1 MGALDLFFRCPGLFK
16 GNLGSQEGVG
26 VESRS
31 EFLAAVEI
39 CLRQLDGREF
49 FRFDAFR
56 EFAYR
61 EIENLFA
68 RHSGAPQEFFGVVT
82 GIGFASFGEGFLSRS
97 IKGLRYSPGPSPL
110 SVANARS
117 RSSGGCAS
125 VARRPISAL

>member
-1 MGALDLFFRCPGLFK
+1 MQRATVMAALDLFFRCLGLFK
-16 GNLGSQEGVG
+16 GNLGSQAGVG

-68 RHSGAPQEFFGVVT
+68 RHSGCSS
-82 GIGFASFGEGFLSRS
+82 GILRRSYGNWFRRLRRGLPFPFHQRLEVQPRS
-97 IKGLRYSPGPSPL
+97 ISIVRGKR
-110 SVANARS
+110 AQ
-117 RSSGGCAS
+117 
-125 VARRPISAL
+125 PIERWLCFGS